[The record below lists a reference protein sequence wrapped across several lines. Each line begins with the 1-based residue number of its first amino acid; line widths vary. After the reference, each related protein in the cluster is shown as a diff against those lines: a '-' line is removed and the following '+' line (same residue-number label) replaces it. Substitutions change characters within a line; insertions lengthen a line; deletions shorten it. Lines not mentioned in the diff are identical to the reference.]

1 MSIKITKRLEKFIYT
16 KERERTLE
24 YFCFIADSSIR
35 AIVNCS
41 SMNIPTLSGIIRR
54 RLLLNYCIAPEFVTP
69 LLPKGFRPKLVRG
82 YSIAGICLIRLEKV
96 RPQGLPEFLG
106 ISSENSAHR
115 FAVEWDDGHDSKEG
129 VFVPRRDTDSRL
141 NSLAGGRIFPG
152 VHHLSRFEVEDQQD
166 LVEMVVRDGKDSPLI
181 DLEVHPANELPDT
194 SILSSL
200 AESSDFFE
208 AGCIGYS
215 ARPDSCLLDGLL
227 LKVPDW
233 KASALSVPKIRS
245 RYFDNLELFPAGS
258 ITFDHAILMRDIP
271 HEWHSE
277 PQIQT

>member
-1 MSIKITKRLEKFIYT
+1 
-16 KERERTLE
+16 
-24 YFCFIADSSIR
+24 
-35 AIVNCS
+35 
-41 SMNIPTLSGIIRR
+41 
-54 RLLLNYCIAPEFVTP
+54 
-69 LLPKGFRPKLVRG
+69 
-82 YSIAGICLIRLEKV
+82 
-96 RPQGLPEFLG
+96 
-106 ISSENSAHR
+106 
-115 FAVEWDDGHDSKEG
+115 
-129 VFVPRRDTDSRL
+129 
-141 NSLAGGRIFPG
+141 
-152 VHHLSRFEVEDQQD
+152 
-166 LVEMVVRDGKDSPLI
+166 MVVRDGKDSPLI

-194 SILSSL
+194 SIFSSL